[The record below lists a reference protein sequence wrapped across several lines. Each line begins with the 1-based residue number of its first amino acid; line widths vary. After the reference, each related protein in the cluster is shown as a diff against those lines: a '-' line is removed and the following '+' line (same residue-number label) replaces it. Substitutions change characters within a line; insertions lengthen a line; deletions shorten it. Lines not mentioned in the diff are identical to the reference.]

1 MTVYK
6 IINPSDPYHLTADDL
21 VLAGIAACLLGS
33 GKYAL
38 EAADGSEGVP
48 LFLFGGHDE
57 WFAARGAQ
65 SFESALEAAL
75 DQRSEDLAR
84 IFDSVTLEGT
94 RSSLNDIGAAA
105 SKLATGIREQASQQ
119 VAGHD

>member
-1 MTVYK
+1 VTVYK

-21 VLAGIAACLLGS
+21 VLAGIATCLLGA

-57 WFAARGAQ
+57 WFAAHGAQ

-75 DQRSEDLAR
+75 KQRAEDLAR
-84 IFDSVTLEGT
+84 IFDSVTLGGT

-105 SKLATGIREQASQQ
+105 AKFATGIREQALQQ
-119 VAGHD
+119 VASHD

>member
-1 MTVYK
+1 VTFYK

-21 VLAGIAACLLGS
+21 VLAGIAAFLLGS

-38 EAADGSEGVP
+38 EASDGSEGVP
-48 LFLFGGHDE
+48 LFLVGGHDE
-57 WFAARGAQ
+57 WFAAHGAQ

-75 DQRSEDLAR
+75 EERTEELAR

-94 RSSLNDIGAAA
+94 RSSLNDIGATAA
-105 SKLATGIREQASQQ
+105 RLATGIRERASQQ
-119 VAGHD
+119 AVGNG

>member
-21 VLAGIAACLLGS
+21 VLAAISVCLLGS

-57 WFAARGAQ
+57 WFAARGAH

-75 DQRSEDLAR
+75 EQRAEDLAR

-105 SKLATGIREQASQQ
+105 AKLSAGIRERASEK